1 MTTVVVR
8 EYARLTTDPVEKTL
22 DQASVS
28 QSAFDWLCGLAA
40 GFSQSGASL
49 LQVENRKW
57 LRWDSFVGV
66 VETPCGTVLEILP
79 KHGGNGAAAEADS
92 RALLKKMLQT
102 ALDLPTRVA
111 DRAKLEQFRMPLAEW
126 LMKQF
131 VLELDQLVNR
141 GLRSE
146 YRCVEEQQRY
156 LRGQL
161 DVARQMRQP
170 PGRAHIFN
178 IRHDVFTFDRPENR
192 LLKTALERVARC
204 TQQTDTWRLAHQ
216 LLGVMGGI
224 STSRDKERNFRL
236 WVNDRLMAHYKPIR
250 PWCELVLGEHMP
262 LALKGASH
270 GVSLLFPMEK
280 LFERYVEVQL
290 RQWLPERYELKAQAR
305 SEYLC
310 QHLRRDF
317 FQLRPDLLVTE
328 HSKTVLVLDTKWK
341 RISGTEGKNKYGLAQ
356 SDFYQAF
363 AYGHKYLQGTGE
375 VVLIY
380 PATTSFDA
388 ALQPFTFSGSLTLRA
403 MPFDLATDMLVLPE
417 GWTIPSL
424 ASNAADAGP
433 ARQEV
438 PSYQA

>member
-1 MTTVVVR
+1 
-8 EYARLTTDPVEKTL
+8 LTTGQVERTL
-22 DQASVS
+22 DQATVS
-28 QSAFDWLCGLAA
+28 QSAFDWLCNLAA
-40 GFSQSGASL
+40 GFSQRGASL
-49 LQVENRKW
+49 LRVENRKW

-66 VETPCGTVLEILP
+66 VETPCGTILEILP
-79 KHGGNGAAAEADS
+79 KHGGNGAEAESDS
-92 RALLKKMLQT
+92 RELLKKMLQT

-111 DRAKLEQFRMPLAEW
+111 DRAKLEQFRVPLAEW

-131 VLELDQLVNR
+131 VLELDHLVKR

-146 YRCVEEQQRY
+146 YKCIDEQQRH

-161 DVARQMRQP
+161 DLVRQMRQP

-192 LLKTALERVARC
+192 LLKAALDRVRGTTRQA
-204 TQQTDTWRLAHQ
+204 DTWRLAHE
-216 LLGVMGGI
+216 LAGLMGEI
-224 STSRDKERNFRL
+224 SASTDTRRDFRL
-236 WVNDRLMAHYKPIR
+236 WADDRLMAHYNPVR

-262 LALKGASH
+262 LALKGASQ

-290 RQWLPERYELKAQAR
+290 RKWLPERYVLKVQAR

-310 QHLRRDF
+310 RHLMRDF

-328 HSKTVLVLDTKWK
+328 RGKTVLVLDTKWK
-341 RISGTEGKNKYGLAQ
+341 RISGSEGDNKYGLAQ
-356 SDFYQAF
+356 ADFYQAF
-363 AYGHKYLQGTGE
+363 AYGHKYLQGAGE

-380 PATTSFDA
+380 PATGSFDQ
-388 ALQPFTFSGSLTLRA
+388 ALQPFRFSESLVLRA
-403 MPFDLATDMLVLPE
+403 MPFNLDTDMLVVPE

-424 ASNAADAGP
+424 DTKDTG
-433 ARQEV
+433 V
-438 PSYQA
+438 PSGSQNL